1 MVPDSVAL
9 LLIHWVIHFLVI
21 MIILWISPF
30 LVTEQQISEKLKN
43 IMKENAELVQKLSSY
58 EQKVLIILLAFS
70 PWLQT

>member
-1 MVPDSVAL
+1 
-9 LLIHWVIHFLVI
+9 

-58 EQKVLIILLAFS
+58 EQKVLIIFLAFS

>member
-1 MVPDSVAL
+1 
-9 LLIHWVIHFLVI
+9 

-70 PWLQT
+70 PWLQTWIISSFCIIQLLWYF